1 MSKQHRHQ
9 GASDHIWTII
19 ILASC
24 FLCIC
29 WVLHRITQPAT
40 TSLIC
45 VLINCENECLLFRLP
60 ISCQAL
66 HRNKLRLPKATRDL
80 FVHAHTWSRIQFQQS
95 NIFEDRNIGFC
106 IFSQKSFVSWEASLA
121 PTHVRPLLTLSVSLD
136 YGMSN
141 IFWKI
146 WPKAFHL
153 AKKSTGP
160 LPFNWPQIL
169 KMSNWQNHQIRPW
182 MGCYIF
188 SESYDQELP
197 TF

>member
-1 MSKQHRHQ
+1 MSVCYLDYQSLVRLFTEINYVYQKLQE
-9 GASDHIWTII
+9 T
-19 ILASC
+19 
-24 FLCIC
+24 FLFM
-29 WVLHRITQPAT
+29 RTPDPG
-40 TSLIC
+40 SS
-45 VLINCENECLLFRLP
+45 F
-60 ISCQAL
+60 
-66 HRNKLRLPKATRDL
+66 
-80 FVHAHTWSRIQFQQS
+80 S

-182 MGCYIF
+182 DVIYFQKAMTKSFPLSKFIGPKLFGPKALLGLPIF
-188 SESYDQELP
+188 
-197 TF
+197 